1 MKKPVI
7 LALGVAV
14 FTANSLLN
22 IAVEVPVQGK
32 GFVHVSFAKAY
43 AEAPLTKYTCPMHH
57 QIISDTPGKCPICGM
72 DLVPMDGGN
81 ATHDHEGMPVI
92 SISAETIQKMGV
104 RTEKASKSSFGQGI
118 RATGIVMENERAR
131 IDLFS
136 QMEGRVADLKYSA
149 EGDRVKKGELF
160 YTLYSPEL
168 VSLQNDYLTAL
179 SGGMKDIATA
189 AGKRMK
195 LLGVDEQVLTTLAKT
210 HKPYDKVPFYVPA
223 NGILARLDIRNGSY
237 VKAGDTIGRIQ
248 DLSVLWIDAN
258 VQEKDI
264 ASIKVGDMAT
274 VTFTDSSQNYDA
286 KVDYIYPTINAE
298 ARLAKVRLVI
308 DNKDGMLKPASYTT
322 VNFAAGASG
331 ERLTVPTEAVLR
343 DASGAHVIVVQGAGK
358 FQSHEVQ
365 TGTTGGGKTE
375 ILSGLSDGDEV
386 VTSSQFLIDSES
398 SLQESLQKLDAP
410 AAEKPHAK

>member
-1 MKKPVI
+1 MKKPMT

-14 FTANSLLN
+14 FAANSLLN
-22 IAVEVPVQGK
+22 VAVELPAQGK
-32 GFVHVSFAKAY
+32 GFAHVSFAKAY

-81 ATHDHEGMPVI
+81 AVHGHDGMPVI

-104 RTEKASKSSFGQGI
+104 RIEKASKNSFGQNI

-131 IDLFS
+131 VEVFS
-136 QMEGRVADLKYSA
+136 QVEGRVSDLKYSA
-149 EGDRVKKGELF
+149 EGDKVKKSDVF

-168 VSLQNDYLTAL
+168 TSLQGDYIAAL
-179 SGGMKDIATA
+179 AGGMKDIATA
-189 AGKRMK
+189 AAKRMK
-195 LLGVDEQVLTTLAKT
+195 LLGVDEQVLAKLAKT
-210 HKPYDKVPFYVPA
+210 RKPYDNVPFVVPA
-223 NGILARLDIRNGSY
+223 SGILAKLDIRNGSY

-258 VQEKDI
+258 VPEKDM
-264 ASIKVGDMAT
+264 ASIHAGDKAKVSFADN
-274 VTFTDSSQNYDA
+274 SQSYDA

-298 ARLAKVRLVI
+298 ARIGKVRLVI
-308 DNKDGMLKPASYTT
+308 ENKDGTLRPASYAT
-322 VNFAAGASG
+322 VDFAAGVVS
-331 ERLTVPTEAVLR
+331 ERLTVPAEAVLR
-343 DASGAHVIVVQGAGK
+343 DATGEHVIVAQGSGK
-358 FQSHEVQ
+358 FQSRKVKA
-365 TGTTGGGKTE
+365 GTASGGRTE
-375 ILSGLSDGDEV
+375 ILSGLSEGDEV

-410 AAEKPHAK
+410 AEAPHAK

>member
-1 MKKPVI
+1 MKKTTLII
-7 LALGVAV
+7 LSCVLSTTSLMGSFTVQQSGSKQWVKLGISSA
-14 FTANSLLN
+14 
-22 IAVEVPVQGK
+22 
-32 GFVHVSFAKAY
+32 H

-72 DLVPMDGGN
+72 DLVPLDGGN

-104 RTEKASKSSFGQGI
+104 RTEKAAKSSFAQGI

-223 NGILARLDIRNGSY
+223 DGILAKLDIRNGSY

-258 VQEKDI
+258 VQEKDV
-264 ASIKVGDMAT
+264 ASIKVGDMAM

-308 DNKDGMLKPASYTT
+308 GNKDGMLKPASYATI
-322 VNFAAGASG
+322 NFVAGASD
-331 ERLTVPTEAVLR
+331 EHLTVPTEAVLR

-358 FQSHEVQ
+358 FQSRKVQ
-365 TGTTGGGKTE
+365 MGAVNGGKTE

-410 AAEKPHAK
+410 AAEKPYAK